1 MKDSRPAEEGS
12 VIRRRRLCGQCD
24 SRFTT
29 FERIQLRDLTVLK
42 NSGRTVPFDREKL
55 SHSVRLAL
63 QKRPVREEE
72 IEHMVSMI
80 VRRLENLGESEIP
93 SKTIGQIVMENLAHL
108 DSVAY
113 VRYAS
118 VYRNFRETRDF
129 ERFIDDEKLTRTE
142 MDDNPVEGDAE
153 ES

>member
-1 MKDSRPAEEGS
+1 M
-12 VIRRRRLCGQCD
+12 
-24 SRFTT
+24 RF
-29 FERIQLRDLTVLK
+29 LPKPL
-42 NSGRTVPFDREKL
+42 
-55 SHSVRLAL
+55 
-63 QKRPVREEE
+63 
-72 IEHMVSMI
+72 
-80 VRRLENLGESEIP
+80 
-93 SKTIGQIVMENLAHL
+93 GQIVMENLAHL